1 MSEEQSIAKYY
12 YDMMKFLPDIS
23 YLFENFLFFRNSKIS
38 V

>member
-23 YLFENFLFFRNSKIS
+23 NVFVNFLFFRNSEIS